1 MVPVEPHQPLFP
13 LGRSAFEHGAQAG
26 PVDHPLR
33 RGRFRL
39 TPKRVVLMMVGLVVF
54 LAISLLL
61 ARWLQVENIERD
73 DDLELIQ
80 AEARGDARAMFAMLP
95 GCSADATCAAAVRTD
110 AGDSRLRRAGAVK
123 ILQLEST
130 TAYSLTG
137 GRGET
142 RFAWTVIGKLPVV
155 QCIDVKRTGNFFSGV
170 DVALVRIST
179 PIANEADC

>member
-1 MVPVEPHQPLFP
+1 VPAEQHQPVSP
-13 LGRSAFEHGAQAG
+13 LRRSAFERGAQVG

-39 TPKRVVLMMVGLVVF
+39 TPKRVALIAVGVVVF
-54 LAISLLL
+54 LAISFLL

-73 DDLELIQ
+73 DDLELVE
-80 AEARGDARAMFAMLP
+80 AEARGDVSAMFGMLP
-95 GCSADATCAAAVRTD
+95 GCSASATCAAAVRAD
-110 AGDSRLRRAGAVK
+110 AGDSRLRRTGTVK
-123 ILQLEST
+123 ILQLESK

-155 QCIDVKRTGNFFSGV
+155 QCIDVERSGNFFSGV
-170 DVALVRIST
+170 DVTLLRIST